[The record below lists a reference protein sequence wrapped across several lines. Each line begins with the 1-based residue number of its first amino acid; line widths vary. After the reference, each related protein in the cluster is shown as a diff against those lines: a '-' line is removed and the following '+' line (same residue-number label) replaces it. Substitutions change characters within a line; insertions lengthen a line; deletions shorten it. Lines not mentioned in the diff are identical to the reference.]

1 VTVGAEPEIEDVIRA
16 VSDLVGK
23 PVTLL
28 RANAATWDSDFDATA
43 MIVEIDA
50 LTTAPSGFC
59 WALLNETDIG
69 TIEPVWARASLRS
82 WIEERTNGWSELRPQ
97 WSWPGWLA
105 EASRWMQEQMI
116 TAGYEEP
123 EVPHIHYLWGVSA
136 VLAAG
141 SRSGSAF
148 MKCSSDRFRHEARTT
163 QALAERSPDYLPE
176 VVAIEPERGWLLMRD
191 LGGKP
196 LGDQPEST
204 WELGIDALAG
214 VQQLW
219 LGRADELQQTGA
231 EARPLTT
238 LADWVNGTARDAEL
252 MERLT
257 PESRDD
263 WLESVP
269 GMVDACTTLDR
280 VGPGVSLV
288 HGDFHPWNVVAGKD
302 GTRIFDWTDAAVGHP
317 FLDIVT
323 YVMRTDD
330 VALRRHLFDR
340 YLNRWSDYLSSENL
354 QEAGRL
360 ALVVGA
366 LYQAHTYTQL
376 IPTVMPDDLSDL
388 RDGDIRWMQR
398 ALYRSVHGIDGPY

>member
-1 VTVGAEPEIEDVIRA
+1 
-16 VSDLVGK
+16 
-23 PVTLL
+23 
-28 RANAATWDSDFDATA
+28 
-43 MIVEIDA
+43 
-50 LTTAPSGFC
+50 
-59 WALLNETDIG
+59 
-69 TIEPVWARASLRS
+69 
-82 WIEERTNGWSELRPQ
+82 
-97 WSWPGWLA
+97 
-105 EASRWMQEQMI
+105 
-116 TAGYEEP
+116 
-123 EVPHIHYLWGVSA
+123 
-136 VLAAG
+136 
-141 SRSGSAF
+141 
-148 MKCSSDRFRHEARTT
+148 
-163 QALAERSPDYLPE
+163 
-176 VVAIEPERGWLLMRD
+176 VAIEPERGWLLMRD

-219 LGRADELQQTGA
+219 LGRADELQQTRA

-252 MERLT
+252 IERLT

-340 YLNRWSDYLSSENL
+340 YLNRWSDYLSSEDL
-354 QEAGRL
+354 EEAGRL